1 MSKETTN
8 ENLDKKPERS
18 AAEKELLRIKEGLN
32 YASGKI
38 IESLRQRVGTGDW
51 KLFAMDLSLDNGK
64 ESIDMV
70 FSAPDGKKEKFII
83 IDLSIPH
90 LGIGQKYA
98 LPGKAKLLQS
108 EREVTA
114 ARIKKA
120 IILIRKGTESVSTQ
134 ATKIRCPIIEIQLES
149 IVKPERAPAPARE
162 KAAAPRAQTE
172 KSEPN
177 TAARPSNQ
185 ADKEKSVSSTGIT
198 GVSPELLTA
207 LKEAIVHECL
217 STMHK
222 RCNKYIRKGIWR
234 WIEREI
240 MDPNVHFYLI
250 ILSSIYQGKTG
261 EILSRRFRTAES
273 YSSSPEEVINALFSK
288 ENNLADEIKKNS
300 ERHKKALNKF
310 LACFSQTLPF
320 EYLKSIFLKDFRSH
334 ADGLKARMTVYS
346 TLMQLLE
353 RCGFEG
359 EKETQYPLEI
369 LDELKVFQGIMT
381 GNYAVLRTDNAS
393 KKLKHLVPQV
403 EWTNEDIYQLRN
415 QLARALNLPAQEFNL
430 NAFLPQAFMHDA
442 KYMAETR
449 KEAIRGPVATPA
461 GATNQPERAQKE
473 NSPNNRQDNRGNR
486 NQRPPIERAS
496 DSNQPDRF
504 SERPAPQRDK
514 RQPDEDRSRNLNS
527 EIPPRKSRYP
537 QAEEAAESRIDDENI
552 ERQAAERPIN
562 VENLLESRN
571 SDAEYMDRNRKR
583 PGEIDEAR
591 HRFFE
596 YFGGVTEED
605 QDSVRLALAIDRYEA
620 EAVLRAASKSS
631 QAPASDDSELEDSFK
646 MPVKRVASSPMV
658 QMNSMPPRRPSNNVS
673 NGASNGNGNGNSN
686 NRGGDRKRRFNKN
699 APRNKTRRMPG
710 TPGVNR

>member
-1 MSKETTN
+1 MSNETTK
-8 ENLDKKPERS
+8 ENLEKKPERS
-18 AAEKELLRIKEGLN
+18 SAEKELLRIKEGLN
-32 YASGKI
+32 YASGRI
-38 IESLRQRVGTGDW
+38 IESLKQRVGTGDW
-51 KLFAMDLSLDNGK
+51 KLFAMDFSMDGGK

-70 FSAPDGKKEKFII
+70 FSAPDGKKEKYII

-90 LGIGQKYA
+90 LGVGQKYA
-98 LPGKAKLLQS
+98 LPGKAKTFQN

-134 ATKIRCPIIEIQLES
+134 SSRIRCPIIDIQLES
-149 IVKPERAPAPARE
+149 IVKPEPSPVARE
-162 KAAAPRAQTE
+162 K
-172 KSEPN
+172 KSENRPN
-177 TAARPSNQ
+177 QTKKEPQETNRPQNPVEP
-185 ADKEKSVSSTGIT
+185 EKPASSTGIT
-198 GVSPELLTA
+198 GVSQELLFA

-222 RCNKYIRKGIWR
+222 RCNKYIRKGLWR

-261 EILSRRFRTAES
+261 EILSRRFKTAES
-273 YSSSPEEVINALFSK
+273 YSSNPEEVINALFSK
-288 ENNLADEIKKNS
+288 ENNLADEIKKSS

-310 LACFSQTLPF
+310 LACFCQTPPF

-381 GNYAVLRTDNAS
+381 GNYSTLRTDNAS

-415 QLARALNLPAQEFNL
+415 QLAKALNLPSQEFNL
-430 NAFLPQAFMHDA
+430 NAFLPQAFMQDA
-442 KYMAETR
+442 KHMAETR
-449 KEAIRGPVATPA
+449 KEAVRAPVNNSAR
-461 GATNQPERAQKE
+461 NDRQPEKGQRDSGPE
-473 NSPNNRQDNRGNR
+473 NRHSSNSNR
-486 NQRPPIERAS
+486 NQKFSKDRQPRYEAPESAS
-496 DSNQPDRF
+496 ENPNQAD
-504 SERPAPQRDK
+504 ERPLPREEAR
-514 RQPDEDRSRNLNS
+514 RRHNE
-527 EIPPRKSRYP
+527 EIPPRKPRNSIQSVSENSTQDEE
-537 QAEEAAESRIDDENI
+537 QAGSEK
-552 ERQAAERPIN
+552 PIN
-562 VENLLESRN
+562 VENMLENQSLEN
-571 SDAEYMDRNRKR
+571 DASFDRNRRR
-583 PGEIDEAR
+583 PGEIDEAK

-620 EAVLRAASKSS
+620 EAVLRAASKSPTV
-631 QAPASDDSELEDSFK
+631 QIEEPEFDENHQ
-646 MPVKRVASSPMV
+646 MPVKRAASPHHV
-658 QMNSMPPRRPSNNVS
+658 NSIPPRKPSINGNNGNMS
-673 NGASNGNGNGNSN
+673 NGANGN
-686 NRGGDRKRRFNKN
+686 NRIDRKRRFNKN
-699 APRNKTRRMPG
+699 AGRNKTRRNPNI
-710 TPGVNR
+710 PGVNR

>member
-38 IESLRQRVGTGDW
+38 IENLRQRVGTGDW

-162 KAAAPRAQTE
+162 SQTTSKPQAE
-172 KSEPN
+172 KSVQN
-177 TAARPSNQ
+177 STARASNQ
-185 ADKEKSVSSTGIT
+185 PEKDRSVSSTGIS

-288 ENNLADEIKKNS
+288 ENNLADEIKKNA

-415 QLARALNLPAQEFNL
+415 QLAKALNLPAQEFNL

-449 KEAIRGPVATPA
+449 KEAIRGPVTAPVSTNAQSERPQRDNVPA
-461 GATNQPERAQKE
+461 SRP
-473 NSPNNRQDNRGNR
+473 DNRGGR
-486 NQRPPIERAS
+486 NQRPQVEKPSES
-496 DSNQPDRF
+496 DQPDRYP
-504 SERPAPQRDK
+504 ERQPQQRDK
-514 RQPDEDRSRNLNS
+514 RHPGDDNRNLNA

-537 QAEEAAESRIDDENI
+537 QAVEVTESRADDENV
-552 ERQAAERPIN
+552 ERPIN

-571 SDAEYMDRNRKR
+571 NDAELIDHNRKR

-596 YFGGVTEED
+596 YFGGITEED

-620 EAVLRAASKSS
+620 EAVLRAASKSA
-631 QAPASDDSELEDSFK
+631 QAPVADDSEIEDTFK
-646 MPVKRVASSPMV
+646 MPVKRAAGSPMV
-658 QMNSMPPRRPSNNVS
+658 PVNSMPPRRPSNNGS
-673 NGASNGNGNGNSN
+673 NGASNGTGNPN

-699 APRNKTRRMPG
+699 SPRNKTRRMPSN
-710 TPGVNR
+710 PGVNR